1 MKVIKQT
8 KNIKHYKSLYI
19 KKEKKTKDKIIRDIW
34 ILFEKKKKKKERKKL
49 EKKNN
54 IMKD

>member
-34 ILFEKKKKKKERKKL
+34 ILFETEGKIEKKKKL
-49 EKKNN
+49 
-54 IMKD
+54 MKD

>member
-34 ILFEKKKKKKERKKL
+34 ILFETRKNREKKETNERL
-49 EKKNN
+49 RIE
-54 IMKD
+54 